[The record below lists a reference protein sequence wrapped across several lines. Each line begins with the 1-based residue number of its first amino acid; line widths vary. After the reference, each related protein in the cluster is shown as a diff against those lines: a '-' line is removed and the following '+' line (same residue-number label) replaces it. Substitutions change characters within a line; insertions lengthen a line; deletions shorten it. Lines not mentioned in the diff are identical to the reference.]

1 MLLRSEPGTHD
12 KRKSASSSG
21 VHSPPLRV
29 RECVRLKWN
38 YSPHDTRTDGPNATT
53 LSFYYNQ

>member
-1 MLLRSEPGTHD
+1 MLLRRRTGNTTNVTERVFRAT
-12 KRKSASSSG
+12 SA
-21 VHSPPLRV
+21 RV

>member
-12 KRKSASSSG
+12 KRKSALAAN
-21 VHSPPLRV
+21 SPASRRV